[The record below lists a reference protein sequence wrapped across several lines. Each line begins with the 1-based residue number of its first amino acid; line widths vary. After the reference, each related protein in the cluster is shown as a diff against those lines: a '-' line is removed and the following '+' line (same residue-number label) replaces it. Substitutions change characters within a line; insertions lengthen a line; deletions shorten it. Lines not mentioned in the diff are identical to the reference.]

1 MTLFKYSRLLT
12 LFLMISMVT
21 GLASA
26 APEHVSFT
34 VTTTMDA
41 TDLNPGDGLC
51 QTSFGN
57 GICSLRAAIQESN
70 ALAGENDIILLSGNY
85 NLTIRNTQEDL
96 ALSGDLDITD
106 DLTIM
111 GTDATSTIIDSQL
124 LFDDRV
130 FHITNEEATVL
141 ISNVTIRNGTMPSDN
156 GGGIHNRGILT
167 LEETTISNNETD
179 NLGGAI
185 YNLGDLTLN
194 RTTIRNNRTNEKDGD
209 GAGIYNDGT
218 ATLNNSLVDYNKTDN
233 CFFCH
238 GGGIYNNNTM
248 SINNTMI
255 NENHASDSGGG
266 IYNVGILDIK
276 NQSLINNNKVDSRGA
291 GIFNEGTL
299 TIHDSGI
306 DWNSA
311 NSSGGG
317 IYNSGWL
324 ELVGTSVHENMAFSR
339 GGGIYNEDTVQL
351 LQSIVRDNTATSR
364 GGGIYNDKT
373 FVVEE
378 SSIHNNST
386 AYRGGGVFNNNTL
399 TMNNS
404 RVNKNSGAEG
414 GGFYNNGLLTI
425 ETSTMEENSV
435 TFNGGGIYNTD
446 LLRLKTST
454 ISNNHAKNGSGLY
467 LQSGAASATNSTISS
482 NTASESGGGIYL
494 GAKDSSILNLNSVTI
509 AHNTVDNDANGS
521 GDGGGLFA
529 LIGSVNM
536 QNTLIGDNH
545 DRSPTTRHHDCLA
558 LRPLN
563 SLGYNLIEHINGCNL
578 TEDRAGDKMGINPVL
593 GSLQDNGG
601 PTKTHALLSGSP
613 AIDGGNPV
621 RCTDENGTLLETDQR
636 GQPRRLDS
644 SNNGVAICDIGAYE
658 GVDRGVIATVPPAP
672 TKTPMPTPTP
682 TPTPPLAS
690 VVISS
695 EGGYLTHR
703 YPGHRTTL
711 TIPPGAVSEPT
722 EFAINYRIMPS
733 VPGVLAGMDHFFE
746 LEPLGRSFTPPLTI
760 TVAYSDTGSVIAGTE
775 SLYIWKNDQWVTDGI
790 SITNK
795 ITGTSITAQIN
806 ELALYGV
813 LGESKWLYLPMI
825 IE

>member
-1 MTLFKYSRLLT
+1 MTLFNYSRLFT

-41 TDLNPGDGLC
+41 TDLNPGDGVC

-70 ALAGENDIILLSGNY
+70 ALEGENEIILLSGNY

-96 ALSGDLDITD
+96 ARSGDLDITD

-141 ISNVTIRNGTMPSDN
+141 ISKVTIRNGTMPSAN

-167 LEETTISNNETD
+167 LDETTISNNETD
-179 NLGGAI
+179 NQGGAI
-185 YNLGDLTLN
+185 YNLGELTLN
-194 RTTIRNNRTNEKDGD
+194 GSTVRNNRTNDKDGD
-209 GAGIYNDGT
+209 GGGIYNDGT
-218 ATLNNSLVDYNKTDN
+218 ATLNDSLVDYNTTDN

-238 GGGIYNNNTM
+238 GGGIYNNDTM
-248 SINNTMI
+248 SINRSII

-266 IYNVGILDIK
+266 IYNVGTLEIK
-276 NQSLINNNKVDSRGA
+276 DQSIINNNKVDSRGA
-291 GIFNEGTL
+291 GIFNVGTL

-317 IYNSGWL
+317 IYNSGSL

-339 GGGIYNEDTVQL
+339 GGGIYNEDTVEL
-351 LQSIVRDNTATSR
+351 LRSIVRDNTATSR

-373 FVVEE
+373 FLVEK
-378 SSIHNNST
+378 SQIYNNTT
-386 AYRGGGVFNNNTL
+386 ANRGGGVFNENTF
-399 TMNNS
+399 TINNS
-404 RVNKNSGAEG
+404 VVHNNSGAEG
-414 GGFYNNGLLTI
+414 GGFYNNSLLTI
-425 ETSTMEENSV
+425 ERSTIEQNRVS
-435 TFNGGGIYNTD
+435 FNGGGIYNTD
-446 LLRLKTST
+446 LLRLSTST
-454 ISNNHAKNGSGLY
+454 ISDNNAKNGSGIY
-467 LQSGAASATNSTISS
+467 LQSGTTSGTNSTISS
-482 NTASESGGGIYL
+482 NIASESGGGIYL
-494 GAKDSSILNLNSVTI
+494 GAKDSSILNLNNVTI
-509 AHNTVDNDANGS
+509 ANNIVDYDANGS

-545 DRSPTTRHHDCLA
+545 DRSPTTQNHDCLA

-563 SLGYNLIEHINGCNL
+563 SLGYNLIEDINGCNL
-578 TEDRAGDKMGINPVL
+578 TEYRADDKMGVNPVL
-593 GSLQDNGG
+593 GSLQNNGG

-636 GQPRRLDS
+636 GQPRPQDS
-644 SNNGVAICDIGAYE
+644 SNNGIAICDIGAYE
-658 GVDRGVIATVPPAP
+658 GIDTGVIPTIPPAP
-672 TKTPMPTPTP
+672 TSTPMPTPTP
-682 TPTPPLAS
+682 TPTPALAS
-690 VVISS
+690 VIISN
-695 EGGYLTHR
+695 EGGYLRQR

-711 TIPPGAVSEPT
+711 TIPPGALSEPT
-722 EFAINYRIMPS
+722 EFSINYRIMPP
-733 VPGVLAGMDHFFE
+733 VPGLLAGIDHFFE
-746 LEPLGRSFTPPLTI
+746 LEPSGRTFTSPLTL

-775 SLYIWKNDQWVTDGI
+775 SLYIWKNDRWVTDGI
-790 SITNK
+790 SITNQL
-795 ITGTSITAQIN
+795 TGTSITAQIN

-813 LGESKWLYLPMI
+813 LGESNWFYLPMI
-825 IE
+825 MK